1 MPSTLTMPKLSPT
14 MEGGTIVKWHKK
26 EGDAV
31 KADELLFEVATDK
44 ATVEYN
50 SLDDGFLRQILVHEN
65 EEAVVN
71 QAIAVFTES
80 KDESIE
86 GYTPEGVKPGAEEA
100 PQAEETR
107 DSEEKPKTEK
117 AAALP
122 SGTGIAQPAFQAE
135 PPLEDYSFEFETSLE
150 SHHPASPLAKKL
162 AREKGLDL
170 TTVKGSGP
178 GGRVMSRDLDLAQG
192 DAVATFGSRE
202 LPAELPGSYDEEP
215 LSPMRKAIGQ
225 KLQASK
231 TFIPHFYV
239 QQDIDVEPMISSRE
253 QLKISGVKVTFN
265 DFVMRAAALALKQHP
280 VVNSGFDT
288 VKNAIVRF
296 KTVDISVAV
305 SIDEG
310 LITPI
315 VRHVDYKNLGQ
326 ISAEVKHL
334 AKLAKEGKLQPHE
347 YRGGSFTISNLGM
360 FGIHDF
366 QAVINPPQVSILAVG
381 GMRECAVVKD
391 GQVVPGKRMM
401 VSLSSDHR
409 VVDGAD
415 AAKFLKTFQ
424 ELLENPAILLI

>member
-1 MPSTLTMPKLSPT
+1 MPFTLTMPKLSPT

-50 SLDDGFLRQILVHEN
+50 ALDAGFLRKVLVHEN
-65 EEAVVN
+65 EEALVN

-80 KDESIE
+80 KEESIE
-86 GYTPEGVKPGAEEA
+86 GYQPEGI
-100 PQAEETR
+100 QAEE
-107 DSEEKPKTEK
+107 SAPEAEAVEKPQKEK
-117 AAALP
+117 AAAP
-122 SGTGIAQPAFQAE
+122 SPQGGALAQPAFQAE
-135 PPLEDYSFEFETSLE
+135 PPLESYEFEFETTLE
-150 SHHPASPLAKKL
+150 SHLPASPLAKKL
-162 AREKGLDL
+162 AKEKGLDL

-178 GGRVMSRDLDLAQG
+178 SGRVMSRDLDLAQG
-192 DAVATFGSRE
+192 DAVATFGSRQM
-202 LPAELPGSYDEEP
+202 PTELPGSYEEEP

-239 QQDIDVEPMISSRE
+239 QQDIDVEPMMESRE
-253 QLKISGVKVTFN
+253 QLKTAGVKVTFN
-265 DFVMRAAALALKQHP
+265 DFVMRGAALALKKHP

-296 KTVDISVAV
+296 KTIDIAVAV

-315 VRHVDYKNLGQ
+315 IRHVDYKNLGQ
-326 ISAEVKHL
+326 ISTEVKRLATL
-334 AKLAKEGKLQPHE
+334 AKQGKLQPHE

-381 GMRECAVVKD
+381 GIREVPVVKD

-415 AAKFLKTFQ
+415 AARFLQTFQ
-424 ELLENPAILLI
+424 EYLENPAILLIG

>member
-31 KADELLFEVATDK
+31 KADDLLFEVATDK

-50 SLDDGFLRQILVHEN
+50 SLDDGFLRKILVHEN

-71 QAIAVFTES
+71 QAIAVFTET
-80 KDESIE
+80 KGESIE
-86 GYTPEGVKPGAEEA
+86 GYEPEGLKVEEA
-100 PQAEETR
+100 PSEETV
-107 DSEEKPKTEK
+107 SEEAPAKGAIK
-117 AAALP
+117 AAPVAKA
-122 SGTGIAQPAFQAE
+122 TGLAQPAFEAE
-135 PPLEDYSFEFETSLE
+135 PPLEGYSFEFETSLE
-150 SHHPASPLAKKL
+150 DHLPASPLAKKL
-162 AREKGLDL
+162 AREKGLDI

-178 GGRVMSRDLDLAQG
+178 GGRVMSRDLDLAQA
-192 DAVATFGSRE
+192 DAIATFGNRSI
-202 LPAELPGSYDEEP
+202 PKKAPGSYEEEP

-239 QQDIDVEPMISSRE
+239 QQDIDVEPMIASRE
-253 QLKISGVKVTFN
+253 QLKATGVKVTFN

-280 VVNSGFDT
+280 TVNSGFDS

-296 KTVDISVAV
+296 KTIDISVAV
-305 SIDEG
+305 SIDDG

-334 AKLAKEGKLQPHE
+334 ANLAKKGKLQPHE
-347 YRGGSFTISNLGM
+347 YRGGSFTVSNLGM

-381 GMRECAVVKD
+381 GVRDCAVVKN

>member
-1 MPSTLTMPKLSPT
+1 MPSTLKMPKLSPT

-50 SLDDGFLRQILVHEN
+50 SLDDGFLRKILVHEN
-65 EEAVVN
+65 EEAIVN
-71 QAIAVFTES
+71 QAIAVFTEK

-86 GYTPEGVKPGAEEA
+86 GYEPEGLKAEEA
-100 PQAEETR
+100 AEEETA
-107 DSEEKPKTEK
+107 EEEETPAAATEK
-117 AAALP
+117 ATPAAKT
-122 SGTGIAQPAFQAE
+122 SGMAQPAFQAE
-135 PPLEDYSFEFETSLE
+135 PPLDDYSFEFETSLE
-150 SHHPASPLAKKL
+150 GHLPASPLAKKL
-162 AREKGLDL
+162 AREKGLDISSI
-170 TTVKGSGP
+170 KGSGP
-178 GGRVMSRDLDLAQG
+178 GGRVMSRDLDLAQA
-192 DAVATFGSRE
+192 DAIATFGSRSVPKE
-202 LPAELPGSYDEEP
+202 TPGSYDEEP

-239 QQDIDVEPMISSRE
+239 QQDIDVEPMITSRE
-253 QLKISGVKVTFN
+253 QLKANGVKVTFN

-296 KTVDISVAV
+296 KTIDISVAV
-305 SIDEG
+305 SIDDG

-334 AKLAKEGKLQPHE
+334 ATLAKKGKLQPHE
-347 YRGGSFTISNLGM
+347 YRGGSFTVSNLGM